1 MSKAK
6 KKPAVLQYDRSK
18 EEKVRIKDTRNDC
31 KDIIPYNPSCVK
43 SFPENA
49 VENLQKEIFKRY
61 RKIDKLNQ
69 EINALG
75 FLIDKYLGGEEI

>member
-6 KKPAVLQYDRSK
+6 EKLTVRQHGEPKGGKK
-18 EEKVRIKDTRNDC
+18 IKDEKNDC
-31 KDIIPYNPSCVK
+31 TNIVPHFPSCVK

>member
-6 KKPAVLQYDRSK
+6 KRPAVLQYDRSK

-31 KDIIPYNPSCVK
+31 KDIIPYNPSCVNT
-43 SFPENA
+43 FPKNA

>member
-1 MSKAK
+1 MSKKEKLTVRQYGEPKGGK
-6 KKPAVLQYDRSK
+6 K
-18 EEKVRIKDTRNDC
+18 IKDEKNDC
-31 KDIIPYNPSCVK
+31 TNIVPHFSSCVK

-75 FLIDKYLGGEEI
+75 FLIDKYVEGEEI